1 MIHLLPYRANIV
13 AVEHNLAFEFVP
25 ILLDVVVLDHDDH
38 HVNLLEEL
46 VEVKNLVFHNLLVGE
61 EWIEALE
68 RPGEMFFLNVN
79 HLQGWTF
86 ADVIDVFFVCNPV

>member
-1 MIHLLPYRANIV
+1 MTI
-13 AVEHNLAFEFVP
+13 EHDLALELIPVLF
-25 ILLDVVVLDHDDH
+25 DVVVLDHDDH

-46 VEVKNLVFHNLLVGE
+46 VEVKNLVLHNLLVGE
-61 EWIEALE
+61 EGIEALE
-68 RPGEMFFLNVN
+68 RPSEMFFLNVN